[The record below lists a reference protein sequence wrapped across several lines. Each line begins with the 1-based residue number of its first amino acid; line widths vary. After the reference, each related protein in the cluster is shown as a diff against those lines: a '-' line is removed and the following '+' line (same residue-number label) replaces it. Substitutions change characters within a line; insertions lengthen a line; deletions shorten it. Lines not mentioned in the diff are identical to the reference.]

1 MDEGNV
7 EMKDM
12 ANIEKLTNTKD
23 TVEIVGERGERLDS
37 RNRRM
42 QR

>member
-12 ANIEKLTNTKD
+12 ANIEKLTNKKD

-37 RNRRM
+37 RNRR
-42 QR
+42 